1 MSDFVLVPLFGFTL
15 VIKLRN
21 FNFESHCNTVI
32 FFDKKMMSD
41 LIMSCQTVS
50 DLVDKLHCLSR
61 ILAISWELQ
70 ILNFFWNSLLYV
82 VNCMLLSCHICVS
95 QWIHILQLPE
105 CQGTQNRHNIWSLSD
120 CNGTRTHNHLVH
132 KWTFNHLAKQAKWLS
147 CVVGTYLY
155 CTFDCMLLSCQI
167 CGLEWIYTL
176 WLSECQGTPCSKQAW
191 HFFFEVF

>member
-1 MSDFVLVPLFGFTL
+1 MSNWNMSHRKMADFVLFPLLGFTLVMKLRNFNFENNWNTLIIFFIKNTYDVRFEHVLWKMSDFVLVPLFGFTL

-70 ILNFFWNSLLYV
+70 ILIFFWNSLFLTVCCYHVTYVFHSESTLY
-82 VNCMLLSCHICVS
+82 SCLNVKE
-95 QWIHILQLPE
+95 LKT
-105 CQGTQNRHNIWSLSD
+105 GTI
-120 CNGTRTHNHLVH
+120 
-132 KWTFNHLAKQAKWLS
+132 
-147 CVVGTYLY
+147 
-155 CTFDCMLLSCQI
+155 
-167 CGLEWIYTL
+167 
-176 WLSECQGTPCSKQAW
+176 SE
-191 HFFFEVF
+191 V